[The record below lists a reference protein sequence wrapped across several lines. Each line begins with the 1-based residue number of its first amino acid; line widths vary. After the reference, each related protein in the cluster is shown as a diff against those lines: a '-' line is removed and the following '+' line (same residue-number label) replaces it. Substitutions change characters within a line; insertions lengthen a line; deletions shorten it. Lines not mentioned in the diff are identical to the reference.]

1 MFKITWCHLW
11 TPQNIFC
18 TGKKKLYEE
27 RSHESGSKCKRRYKI
42 FFSDRGFIKRPISLA
57 QGCQVLKNNKG
68 QICPKVVSK
77 RPKSQKR
84 KRSDALFH
92 NFNYFISCKPFQRRS
107 YGNPDLASWHL
118 IIETSLHLS
127 LSLSI
132 LPHTPTFSLKHTLTL
147 YPSLIHA
154 HHYSLTLTTF
164 RYGLKIETTTLH
176 LIIPDNVFA
185 TIFPNILS
193 VISDTIKQASK
204 DWVSFNIDLKSFCS
218 LFHSKINNLN
228 FEKLKKNFEKDI
240 KILAKIVSIILG
252 L

>member
-1 MFKITWCHLW
+1 M
-11 TPQNIFC
+11 
-18 TGKKKLYEE
+18 KK
-27 RSHESGSKCKRRYKI
+27 RC
-42 FFSDRGFIKRPISLA
+42 
-57 QGCQVLKNNKG
+57 N
-68 QICPKVVSK
+68 
-77 RPKSQKR
+77 
-84 KRSDALFH
+84 ALFH
-92 NFNYFISCKPFQRRS
+92 NSNHFVSDKQFHRRS

-127 LSLSI
+127 LTLSLS
-132 LPHTPTFSLKHTLTL
+132 LNPPPHTYFLSQTHTHSLT
-147 YPSLIHA
+147 HA
-154 HHYSLTLTTF
+154 HHYSLALTTF

-218 LFHSKINNLN
+218 ILHSKINYSN
-228 FEKLKKNFEKDI
+228 FDKLKKNFDEDI
-240 KILAKIVSIILG
+240 KILAKAESVILG